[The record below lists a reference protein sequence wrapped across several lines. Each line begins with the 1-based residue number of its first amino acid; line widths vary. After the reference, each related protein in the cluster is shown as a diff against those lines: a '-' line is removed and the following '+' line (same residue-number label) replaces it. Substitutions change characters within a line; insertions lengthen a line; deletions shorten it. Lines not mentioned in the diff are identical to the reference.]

1 MNTETLTTI
10 LIYIVGG
17 FVILLTL
24 IWIFVGYQIYKI
36 IRLVRGGISVA
47 QNEIHNVFKIFNFV
61 KSKFTS
67 SDHDDRDDYQDRPH
81 RKI

>member
-17 FVILLTL
+17 FIILLTL
-24 IWIFVGYQIYKI
+24 IWVFVGYQVYKI
-36 IRLVRGGISVA
+36 IKLIRGGISAA
-47 QNEIHNVFKIFNFV
+47 QNEIHNVSRIFNFV
-61 KSKFTS
+61 KNKFTS
-67 SDHDDRDDYQDRPH
+67 SDHDDDNDYQNRPH